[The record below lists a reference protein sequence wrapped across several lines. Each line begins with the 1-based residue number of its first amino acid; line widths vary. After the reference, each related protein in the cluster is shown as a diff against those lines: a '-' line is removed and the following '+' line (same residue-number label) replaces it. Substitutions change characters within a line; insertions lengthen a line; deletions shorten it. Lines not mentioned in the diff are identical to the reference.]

1 MRGGRRESLH
11 AIAGRE
17 LTAVK
22 GRVREGHT
30 LKAPAAGR
38 RASDAR
44 PARAATSQPR
54 EKRTMTAGELCSRT
68 VVFAER
74 DMGLVEAARLMRDHH
89 VGALVVVDQANGK
102 RVPVGVLTDRD
113 IAVAVVAKEV
123 DARTLRVGEVMS
135 GEPITV
141 REQDSVLDALR
152 VMRARGVRRV
162 PVTDAQGALVG
173 IL

>member
-1 MRGGRRESLH
+1 
-11 AIAGRE
+11 
-17 LTAVK
+17 
-22 GRVREGHT
+22 
-30 LKAPAAGR
+30 
-38 RASDAR
+38 
-44 PARAATSQPR
+44 
-54 EKRTMTAGELCSRT
+54 MTAGELCSRT

-141 REQDSVLDALR
+141 REQDSMLDALR
-152 VMRARGVRRV
+152 LMRARGVRRV

-173 IL
+173 ILAADDVLEGIADELGDLARAIASGRAHEARARR

>member
-1 MRGGRRESLH
+1 
-11 AIAGRE
+11 
-17 LTAVK
+17 
-22 GRVREGHT
+22 
-30 LKAPAAGR
+30 
-38 RASDAR
+38 
-44 PARAATSQPR
+44 
-54 EKRTMTAGELCSRT
+54 MTAGELCSRT

-74 DMGLVEAARLMRDHH
+74 DMGLVAAARLMRDHH

-141 REQDSVLDALR
+141 REQDSMLDALR
-152 VMRARGVRRV
+152 LMRARGVRRV

-173 IL
+173 ILAADDVLEGIADELGDLARAIASGRAHEARARR

>member
-1 MRGGRRESLH
+1 
-11 AIAGRE
+11 
-17 LTAVK
+17 
-22 GRVREGHT
+22 
-30 LKAPAAGR
+30 
-38 RASDAR
+38 
-44 PARAATSQPR
+44 
-54 EKRTMTAGELCSRT
+54 MTAGELCSRT

-152 VMRARGVRRV
+152 LMRERGVRRV

-173 IL
+173 ILAADDVLEAVADQLGDLARAIASGRAHEARARR

>member
-1 MRGGRRESLH
+1 
-11 AIAGRE
+11 
-17 LTAVK
+17 
-22 GRVREGHT
+22 
-30 LKAPAAGR
+30 
-38 RASDAR
+38 
-44 PARAATSQPR
+44 
-54 EKRTMTAGELCSRT
+54 MTAGELCSCT

-152 VMRARGVRRV
+152 LMRERGVRRV

-173 IL
+173 ILAADDVLEAVADQLGDLARAIASGRAHEARARR

>member
-1 MRGGRRESLH
+1 
-11 AIAGRE
+11 
-17 LTAVK
+17 
-22 GRVREGHT
+22 
-30 LKAPAAGR
+30 
-38 RASDAR
+38 
-44 PARAATSQPR
+44 
-54 EKRTMTAGELCSRT
+54 MTAGELCSRT

-152 VMRARGVRRV
+152 LMRERGVRRV

-173 IL
+173 ILAADDVLEVVADQLGDLARAIASGRAHEARARR

>member
-1 MRGGRRESLH
+1 
-11 AIAGRE
+11 
-17 LTAVK
+17 
-22 GRVREGHT
+22 
-30 LKAPAAGR
+30 
-38 RASDAR
+38 
-44 PARAATSQPR
+44 
-54 EKRTMTAGELCSRT
+54 MTAGELCSRT

-152 VMRARGVRRV
+152 LMRERGVRRV

-173 IL
+173 ILAADDVLEAVADQLGDLARAITSGRAHEARARR

>member
-1 MRGGRRESLH
+1 
-11 AIAGRE
+11 
-17 LTAVK
+17 
-22 GRVREGHT
+22 
-30 LKAPAAGR
+30 
-38 RASDAR
+38 
-44 PARAATSQPR
+44 
-54 EKRTMTAGELCSRT
+54 MTAGELCSRT

-152 VMRARGVRRV
+152 LMRERGVRRV

-173 IL
+173 ILAADDVLEAVADQLGDLARAIASGRAREARARR

>member
-1 MRGGRRESLH
+1 
-11 AIAGRE
+11 
-17 LTAVK
+17 
-22 GRVREGHT
+22 
-30 LKAPAAGR
+30 
-38 RASDAR
+38 
-44 PARAATSQPR
+44 
-54 EKRTMTAGELCSRT
+54 MTAGELCSRT

-152 VMRARGVRRV
+152 LMRERGVRRV

-173 IL
+173 ILAADDVLEVVADQLGDLARAIASGRAREARARR

>member
-1 MRGGRRESLH
+1 
-11 AIAGRE
+11 
-17 LTAVK
+17 
-22 GRVREGHT
+22 
-30 LKAPAAGR
+30 
-38 RASDAR
+38 
-44 PARAATSQPR
+44 
-54 EKRTMTAGELCSRT
+54 MTAGELCSRT

-89 VGALVVVDQANGK
+89 VGALVVVDQADGK

-152 VMRARGVRRV
+152 LMRARGVRRV

-173 IL
+173 ILAADDVLEGIADELGDLARAIASGRAHEARARR